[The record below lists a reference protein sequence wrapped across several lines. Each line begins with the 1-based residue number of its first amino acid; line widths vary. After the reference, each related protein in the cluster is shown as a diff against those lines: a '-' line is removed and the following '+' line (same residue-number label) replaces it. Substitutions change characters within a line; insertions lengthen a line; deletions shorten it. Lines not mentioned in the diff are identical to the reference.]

1 MEQVQP
7 GCFLCAVIT
16 QPLVAARIS
25 AQNETYLRWGGWGRT
40 ALGIAGESP
49 QPCEDLER
57 KARPFR
63 GTPKILKSNI
73 YTVYIIY
80 ILYICIKDGI
90 MEATVTYKKKIIDL
104 KEDTF
109 KALSV
114 MAARQGTNLK
124 KLIENLLDKT
134 AEEYDDS
141 EAYRYMT
148 ENYPDGKVKLEK
160 NERKEF
166 MDWLGVVEK

>member
-1 MEQVQP
+1 ME
-7 GCFLCAVIT
+7 AVIHK
-16 QPLVAARIS
+16 
-25 AQNETYLRWGGWGRT
+25 
-40 ALGIAGESP
+40 
-49 QPCEDLER
+49 R
-57 KARPFR
+57 K
-63 GTPKILKSNI
+63 
-73 YTVYIIY
+73 V
-80 ILYICIKDGI
+80 
-90 MEATVTYKKKIIDL
+90 IDL

-124 KLIENLLDKT
+124 RLIENMLDKV
-134 AEEYDDS
+134 ASEYDDS
-141 EAYRYMT
+141 EAYRYMS

>member
-1 MEQVQP
+1 
-7 GCFLCAVIT
+7 
-16 QPLVAARIS
+16 
-25 AQNETYLRWGGWGRT
+25 
-40 ALGIAGESP
+40 
-49 QPCEDLER
+49 
-57 KARPFR
+57 
-63 GTPKILKSNI
+63 
-73 YTVYIIY
+73 
-80 ILYICIKDGI
+80 

-124 KLIENLLDKT
+124 KLIESLLDKT

-141 EAYRYMT
+141 EAYRYM
-148 ENYPDGKVKLEK
+148 KLEK

>member
-1 MEQVQP
+1 M
-7 GCFLCAVIT
+7 FLCPSLLIEEQKRMELGMLA
-16 QPLVAARIS
+16 
-25 AQNETYLRWGGWGRT
+25 RT
-40 ALGIAGESP
+40 ASGIAKESP
-49 QPCEDLER
+49 KYKKND
-57 KARPFR
+57 
-63 GTPKILKSNI
+63 I

-80 ILYICIKDGI
+80 ILYICIKDGK
-90 MEATVTYKKKIIDL
+90 MESTVTYKKKIIDL

-109 KALSV
+109 KSLSV

-148 ENYPDGKVKLEK
+148 ENYPDGKVKLDK

>member
-1 MEQVQP
+1 MAV
-7 GCFLCAVIT
+7 GLCIAT
-16 QPLVAARIS
+16 AS
-25 AQNETYLRWGGWGRT
+25 AT
-40 ALGIAGESP
+40 ALAES
-49 QPCEDLER
+49 CSR
-57 KARPFR
+57 WKRRVAC
-63 GTPKILKSNI
+63 LKS
-73 YTVYIIY
+73 
-80 ILYICIKDGI
+80 
-90 MEATVTYKKKIIDL
+90 YKKKIIDL

-124 KLIENLLDKT
+124 KLIESLLDKT